1 LSKAG
6 PILIASI
13 GLPGS
18 GKTTFL
24 KRFASEHRYF
34 YFRTDDA
41 RRLIIKHPVHDQDE
55 HDQIGRL
62 ANYLF
67 DQLLGLGIS
76 CAYDVNLNKR
86 RHRAS
91 YTAMAEAHGGQFWV
105 VWFKVPIE
113 LAKERVARRAAEA
126 EGEEK
131 AYFKT
136 FRPDLVDH
144 IQQELQLPSPDE
156 RVVEIDG
163 ASSYDE
169 QLRKV
174 LAAISPQD

>member
-1 LSKAG
+1 LSQAR

-24 KRFASEHRYF
+24 KRFASEQRWF
-34 YFRTDDA
+34 YFRNDDA
-41 RRLIIKHPVHDQDE
+41 RRRIIKHPVHNQEE
-55 HDQIGRL
+55 HDQLGRL

-67 DQLLGLGIS
+67 DQLLGIGIS
-76 CAYDVNLNKR
+76 CAYDVNLNQR

-91 YTAMAEAHGGQFWV
+91 YAELAESHGAQFWI

-113 LAKERVARRAAEA
+113 LAKERVTRRAAEA

-131 AYFKT
+131 AYFNT

-144 IQQELQLPSPDE
+144 IQQELQLPTPDE

-163 ASSYDE
+163 TAPYE
-169 QLRKV
+169 QQLRQV
-174 LAAISPQD
+174 LAAISPRD